1 MFKSGIT
8 RNPSASTG
16 KELDYA
22 MNLMT
27 SEGELKLVPQME
39 SVDIVVQPGDRLLCV
54 HHVEAGND
62 QRKYYIF
69 SNGTKLI
76 ACACDS
82 VRTVIAVFQSDIQRA
97 VAMSNVLV
105 VTTSSGVG
113 YVIWKDGYYRFIGTS
128 LPTLDLQF
136 QLRNQYV
143 QTFDKGEDT
152 GITLD
157 TAASS
162 HAADF
167 STIVPPTP
175 QTVDFIGEHEIFI
188 DVRLDANTSYQL
200 QMRRTIGK
208 VKVGMA
214 LWMCDDHDNERY
226 AGYGNG
232 KSPTITFAT
241 NATDTIV
248 RLRCVVYGNADM
260 RYAFVA
266 VLLKGETSESGL
278 LFTNT
283 EENFNAVMAVANK
296 FINQYG
302 RKENKFI
309 YPFFVR
315 YALRLYDGSYVCPST
330 PCLMVPN
337 SGCVP
342 YIWTLGNRN
351 GSLCDTF
358 TSANIA
364 ELRYHLQARRGLEQ
378 WRDLVTGVAIAVSS
392 PIYSFNQGAE
402 WSSRTNRI
410 TVETVRRGES
420 DEEPSDMGFGC
431 FDDGDGGFS
440 SRFLFRK
447 YNRVGDDVTLYEIK
461 LPQMDADKMM
471 EDIQGNG
478 LFYIIKEIDIDDLPS
493 DDGWHSVDMD
503 DDTLESLKCRCRID
517 DNVMSLSCRWGSQMM
532 IYNGRLVVGNVSEQ
546 LFRGYMPSMMNGEAG
561 NIRDGVEAD
570 VPIQW
575 MKALVRYSQDGTC
588 HTLCVCDNAVRND
601 APLLWFAYP
610 GLNAQ
615 SAVVWRRRIDGTY
628 QRAVLNLQRHSLLN
642 MAYWFNRFHEPQW
655 SEPIREADL
664 TDSYRAELATSDSDV
679 VCTVHNKL
687 QQSLVNNPFLFAPEL
702 TTRVGDADI
711 RAMAVTTQAL
721 SQGQFGD
728 FPLYVFTGDGIWAM
742 TIGAD
747 GAFSS
752 KQPVSRDVCAGSR
765 SVVMTDRAVVFT
777 TAHGIK
783 VLTGATV
790 RNISKQMDGWVPDVS
805 MLRTVAPLFDS
816 LIVDEPQGFY
826 KKMETAMTAFD
837 YQNSQLHFYPLDSD
851 FHYVYGI
858 DDGSFTLSD
867 ISTPLA
873 VVNDYPDTLIQTAE
887 GICRFAPDSSEQ
899 PRRAVALTRPFCF
912 DDPVATKRL
921 HDIRVVWH
929 RHCPDSSVCIVVF
942 VSNDRF
948 TWWRMPSLNSHSYRW
963 FRIALFANITPLERI
978 ESIVNH

>member
-1 MFKSGIT
+1 MSQSSIIRT
-8 RNPSASTG
+8 PSASA
-16 KELDYA
+16 EQEFDYA
-22 MNLMT
+22 MNLMAAD
-27 SEGELKLVPQME
+27 GELKLVPQME
-39 SVDIVVQPGDRLLCV
+39 PVDLVVQPGDRLLCV
-54 HHVEAGND
+54 HHVEAGGD

-69 SNGTKLI
+69 SNGTRLVVSS
-76 ACACDS
+76 DES
-82 VRTVIAVFQSDIQRA
+82 VRTVIATFQSDIQRV
-97 VAMSNVLV
+97 VAMGNVLV

-113 YVIWKDGYYRFIGTS
+113 YVIWKDGGYRFLGTR
-128 LPTLDLQF
+128 LPGLDLQF
-136 QLRNQYV
+136 QLRSQFV

-162 HAADF
+162 HTADF

-175 QTVDFIGEHEIFI
+175 QTVDFIGEHEFFI

-208 VKVGMA
+208 VKVGVG
-214 LWMCDDHDNERY
+214 LWMVDDHDNKRY
-226 AGYGNG
+226 AGYGSG
-232 KSPTITFAT
+232 KSPSVTFAT
-241 NATDTIV
+241 NATDAVV

-260 RYAFVA
+260 RYAFAA

-278 LFTNT
+278 VFTNT

-315 YALRLYDGSYVCPST
+315 YALRLYDGSYVSPSA

-342 YIWTLGNRN
+342 HIWTFGNRS
-351 GSLCDTF
+351 GSLCDTY
-358 TSANIA
+358 TSANIS
-364 ELRYHLQARRGLEQ
+364 ELRYRLLASQGLDV

-392 PIYSFNQGAE
+392 PIYSFNQGVE
-402 WSSRTNRI
+402 WSARTNRI
-410 TVETVRRGES
+410 TVDTVRRDAA
-420 DEEPSDMGFGC
+420 DEEPSDMGFGR

-447 YNRVGDDVTLYEIK
+447 YNRVGDDVTLYDIK

-471 EDIQGNG
+471 EDIQGKG
-478 LFYIIKEIDIDDLPS
+478 LFYIIKEMDIDDLPA
-493 DDGWHSVDMD
+493 DDSWQTVDMD
-503 DDTLESLKCRCRID
+503 DDTLEGLECRRRID
-517 DNVMSLSCRWGSQMM
+517 DNVMSLASRWGRQMM
-532 IYNGRLVVGNVSEQ
+532 VYNGRLVVGDVSEQ

-561 NIRDGVEAD
+561 NLRDGVEAD
-570 VPIQW
+570 VPVQW
-575 MKALVRYSQDGTC
+575 MKALVRYSQDGTY
-588 HTLCVCDNAVRND
+588 HTLCVRDNVVRND

-615 SAVVWRRRIDGTY
+615 SAVVWRRRVDGTY
-628 QRAVLNLQRHSLLN
+628 QRAALNLQRHSLLN

-664 TDSYRAELATSDSDV
+664 TNAYREELATADSDV

-742 TIGAD
+742 TIGVD

-752 KQPVSRDVCAGSR
+752 KQPVSRDVCADSR
-765 SVVMTDRAVVFT
+765 SVVMTDRAVVFS
-777 TAHGIK
+777 TAQGIK
-783 VLTGATV
+783 ILTGATV
-790 RNISKQMDGWVPDVS
+790 RNISGQMDGWVPDVS
-805 MLRTVAPLFDS
+805 MLRNIDPLFDT
-816 LIVDEPQGFY
+816 LIVDEPQGFC
-826 KKMETAMTAFD
+826 KNMETAITAFD
-837 YQNSQLHFYPLDSD
+837 YQNNHLHFYPLDSD
-851 FHYVYGI
+851 YHYVYSI
-858 DDGSFTLSD
+858 DDKSFSLSD
-867 ISTPLA
+867 IATPLS
-873 VVNDYPDTLIQTAE
+873 VVNDYPDTLIQTAD
-887 GICRFAPDSSEQ
+887 GICRFAPDCSDQ
-899 PRRAVALTRPFCF
+899 PRCAIALTRPFCF

-929 RHCPDSSVCIVVF
+929 RHCPDSSVRIAVF
-942 VSNDRF
+942 ASNDRF

-963 FRIALFANITPLERI
+963 FRIALFANITPVERI
-978 ESIVNH
+978 EKIEW